1 LFIITCLWTSFF
13 ACILGCGAICGAIPQ
28 NVGFSATKI
37 RKKNDKSNYFCPLLI
52 TILTSK
58 HNHHIATP
66 LFQNAGFLGWGG
78 YMNFF
83 EIFLF

>member
-37 RKKNDKSNYFCPLLI
+37 RKIYEIAKKSIFAL
-52 TILTSK
+52 
-58 HNHHIATP
+58 
-66 LFQNAGFLGWGG
+66 
-78 YMNFF
+78 MNVY
-83 EIFLF
+83 L